1 MKLKYN
7 SEGLIPAI
15 IQDDQTGKVLMLGYM
30 NPESLKRT
38 RESGVVTF
46 FSRSR
51 QKLWTKGET
60 SGNFL
65 HVREI
70 REDCDGDT
78 LLIQVDPAGPV
89 CHTGSDTCF
98 ADTNKGFGRFLY
110 RLEEIIR
117 QRQENPTESS
127 YTAKLFSEGRGKISR
142 KVGEEAVE
150 TIIEAME
157 DRRDLYLEETADLLY
172 HLTVLTV
179 DMGLSLTD
187 VEEVLRKRHH

>member
-117 QRQENPTESS
+117 QKQENPTESS

-157 DRRDLYLEETADLLY
+157 DRRELYLEETADLLY

>member
-7 SEGLIPAI
+7 REGLIPAI

-117 QRQENPTESS
+117 QKQENPTESS

-157 DRRDLYLEETADLLY
+157 DRRELYLEETADLLY

>member
-1 MKLKYN
+1 
-7 SEGLIPAI
+7 
-15 IQDDQTGKVLMLGYM
+15 MLGYM

-117 QRQENPTESS
+117 QKQENPTESS

-157 DRRDLYLEETADLLY
+157 DRRELYLEETADLLY